1 MEIVH
6 LVDGREEPT
15 TVHAPGEFTGESSI
29 LTGRRTLVRGRMR
42 EDGELLEMTPD
53 ALRKVVQSDS
63 ELSEILLRAF
73 ILRRVALIANDRCG
87 AVLIGSS
94 HSAATLRIR
103 EFLTRD
109 GQPHIYLEV
118 EEDPGVQFG
127 RLAGR

>member
-42 EDGELLEMTPD
+42 EDGELLEVTPD
-53 ALRKVVQSDS
+53 ALRRVVQSDS

-73 ILRRVALIANDRCG
+73 ILRRVALLANDRG
-87 AVLIGSS
+87 DAVRIGWC
-94 HSAATLRIR
+94 HAAATLTSATPR
-103 EFLTRD
+103 
-109 GQPHIYLEV
+109 PA
-118 EEDPGVQFG
+118 DPPAYAQ
-127 RLAGR
+127 RAGAAALR